1 MAADKDVKKNQ
12 VIDSPRVARVLRVA
26 FYAALAILLALGFF
40 VPGHPHFLWE
50 RLPGFFALYGFIS
63 CVVIIAVSKILGK
76 LLLTRK
82 EDYYDW

>member
-1 MAADKDVKKNQ
+1 MAGDRDVKKGR
-12 VIDSPRVARVLRVA
+12 VIDSPRVARVLRAA
-26 FYAALAILLALGFF
+26 FYAVLAILLVLGFL
-40 VPGHPHFLWE
+40 VPGHPDFSWE